1 VLKSAFNI
9 IIKDSMSFNQ
19 TDTNPVQM
27 NLDTQIA
34 SSLAVFLIVFI
45 VGVTVVRNATPYV
58 PIYSKREPL

>member
-1 VLKSAFNI
+1 
-9 IIKDSMSFNQ
+9 MSFNQ